1 MFLYL
6 LMYSSLDNKDLS
18 NFHRSFPLFL
28 FNLNEIAKI
37 IGLRSLQNEKV
48 SRKKRWGLKVIQ
60 SSLNTTRNEVLM
72 KRKALPFRIPNSPY
86 IT

>member
-37 IGLRSLQNEKV
+37 IGLRSLQNEKSLSQKTLGIKSNPV
-48 SRKKRWGLKVIQ
+48 FFEYDQKRGFDE
-60 SSLNTTRNEVLM
+60 T
-72 KRKALPFRIPNSPY
+72 
-86 IT
+86 